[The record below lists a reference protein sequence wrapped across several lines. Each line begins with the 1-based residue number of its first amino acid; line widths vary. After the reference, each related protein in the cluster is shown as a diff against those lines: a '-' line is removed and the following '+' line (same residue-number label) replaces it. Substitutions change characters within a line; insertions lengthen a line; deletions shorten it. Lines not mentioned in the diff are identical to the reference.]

1 MDQLLEF
8 LREYTEFFEKMEQT
22 QVEKLGLLMTKKLE
36 KIEAS
41 IMMQQAMDKQL
52 ENLENRRRALF
63 LSLGFGNSTLK
74 EIAEGAEGAE
84 QKELLELYRR
94 LDGAIGNIRFYN
106 EKAEKLAKDELERMG
121 VDGRLAANPTGIY
134 GRAARPAGLNF
145 EKKA

>member
-63 LSLGFGNSTLK
+63 SSLGFGNSTLK
-74 EIAEGAEGAE
+74 EIAEGAELSLIHISGIPGID
-84 QKELLELYRR
+84 R
-94 LDGAIGNIRFYN
+94 
-106 EKAEKLAKDELERMG
+106 
-121 VDGRLAANPTGIY
+121 TGLSVIPQT
-134 GRAARPAGLNF
+134 GEDHGL
-145 EKKA
+145 KRGDQ